1 MIHFLE
7 SPRFPDNI
15 GLHSSSHTQF
25 NTDVVVLKNGFEQ
38 RNARWSYPLHSYD
51 VASGIKNEADL
62 STILHF
68 FNSVRGRFIGFRFK
82 DWLDYT
88 SSPILGKPI
97 AATDQVIG
105 IGDGNQREFA
115 LIKTYQ
121 AGELSQV
128 RKIHKPVANTVIVA
142 VNGMIDARFTIN
154 TATGAVALPEEFDPP
169 LQDDIISAGFE
180 FDVSCRFDTD
190 KLMIGL
196 PYQNLGS
203 FSVSLVE
210 IRYEKLVLYNISA

>member
-7 SPRFPDNI
+7 TPRFPDNI

-51 VASGIKNEADL
+51 VASGIKTEADL
-62 STILHF
+62 SMILHF

-88 SSPILGKPI
+88 SSPILGKSI
-97 AATDQVIG
+97 TSTDQIIG

-115 LIKTYQ
+115 LVKTYQ
-121 AGELSQV
+121 IGALSQV
-128 RKIHKPVANTVIVA
+128 RKINKPVANTVIVA
-142 VNGMIDARFTIN
+142 VNGVFDQRFVIN
-154 TATGAVALPEEFDPP
+154 TPTGVVALPEEYDPP
-169 LQDDIISAGFE
+169 QENDIVSAGFE
-180 FDVSCRFDTD
+180 FDVPCRFDTD

-196 PYQNLGS
+196 PYQNFGS
-203 FSVSLVE
+203 FTIPLVE
-210 IRYEKLVLYNISA
+210 IRTINYLKR

>member
-1 MIHFLE
+1 MLHFLE

-51 VASGIKNEADL
+51 VASGIKTEADL

-88 SSPILGKPI
+88 SSPILGKSITP
-97 AATDQVIG
+97 TDQFIG
-105 IGDGNQREFA
+105 IGDGKQREFQ
-115 LIKTYQ
+115 LMKTYQ
-121 AGELSQV
+121 IGELSQV
-128 RKIHKPVANTVIVA
+128 RKIHKPVENTVIVA
-142 VNGMIDARFTIN
+142 VNGAFDQRFVVN
-154 TATGAVALPEEFDPP
+154 TVTGTLILPDKFDPP
-169 LQDDIISAGFE
+169 QQNDIISAGFE
-180 FDVSCRFDTD
+180 FDVPCRFDAD
-190 KLMIGL
+190 KLMIAL
-196 PYQNLGS
+196 PHQHLGS
-203 FSVSLVE
+203 FSIPLIEVHS
-210 IRYEKLVLYNISA
+210 IIQYF